1 MASEAEE
8 QQPVPGGQR
17 QVPQAT
23 TSETLALKDGL
34 SVRPSPGLCHLP
46 IDECAFGWIDF
57 NNS

>member
-8 QQPVPGGQR
+8 QQPVPGGQTR
-17 QVPQAT
+17 QVPQVT

-46 IDECAFGWIDF
+46 ILLMSVLLVG
-57 NNS
+57 